1 MSTLALS
8 SGLDRAYSPSELAR
22 LRALGRATNKEIRRF
37 KVAINTA
44 CPLRC
49 EYCFIDKDSGEVIS
63 WDHVTG
69 LVRFLLSSPG
79 QVKKLLLYGGEPFL
93 NFPLVREIALYARA
107 EAIKAG
113 KDLDLSICTSAALPL
128 KREWLEFLAEQRF
141 FLSVSM
147 DGDEETHDKRRV
159 DKKGAGS
166 WKKMI
171 PNLPTVFDSIG
182 KRRAMAIQC
191 VHPDN
196 VEKMLDNYKTLVGL
210 GFENIEVEV
219 IHGFG
224 WKEKK
229 HLFQPMMKKVLDW
242 VWDEAHEGR
251 FRFVVCS
258 LVPLM
263 LKEGIVLEDWC
274 PFHSSM
280 ETYPDG
286 NFSFYP
292 FAFVDWEGRKR
303 SKVGDVEAGVP
314 ERYRDCVFDLKSDQC
329 RNCTSDY
336 YRNPA
341 VNEGNDPYRWRTEM
355 ARAFMD
361 RVALGA
367 RSDPL
372 MMAYLREALIR
383 CRIS

>member
-1 MSTLALS
+1 MAAPASE
-8 SGLDRAYSPSELAR
+8 LDAAYGPAELAR
-22 LRALGRATNKEIRRF
+22 LRARGLATNKEIRRF

-79 QVKKLLLYGGEPFL
+79 PVKKLLLYGGEPFL

-107 EAIKAG
+107 EALKAG

-128 KREWLEFLAEQRF
+128 RREWLQFLAEQRF

-147 DGDEETHDKRRV
+147 DGDAETHDAHRR
-159 DKKGAGS
+159 DKQGKGS
-166 WKKMI
+166 WEKML
-171 PNLPTVFDSIG
+171 PNLQTLFDTVG

-210 GFENIEVEV
+210 GFENVEIEV

-224 WKEKK
+224 WKDKK
-229 HLFQPMMKKVLDW
+229 HLFRPMMQKVLDW
-242 VWDEAHEGR
+242 VWDEAHQGR
-251 FRFVVCS
+251 FRSVVCA

-263 LKEGIVLEDWC
+263 LKDGIVREDWC

-303 SKVGDVEAGVP
+303 SKVGDAAAGVP
-314 ERYRDCVFDLKSDQC
+314 PRYRECTFDLNSDQC

-336 YRNPA
+336 YRNPS
-341 VNEGNDPYRWRTEM
+341 VNEGNDPYKWRTEM

-361 RVALGA
+361 RVALAA
-367 RSDPL
+367 RTDPV
-372 MMAYLREALIR
+372 MKEYLKEALIR

>member
-1 MSTLALS
+1 MRASAS
-8 SGLDRAYSPSELAR
+8 SNLTS
-22 LRALGRATNKEIRRF
+22 NKEIRRF

-49 EYCFIDKDSGEVIS
+49 EYCFIDKDSGETIAHS
-63 WDHVTG
+63 HVEN
-69 LVRFLLSSPG
+69 LVRFQLSSPG
-79 QVKKLLLYGGEPFL
+79 KVKKLLLYGGEPFL
-93 NFPLVREIALYARA
+93 NFEIVRKTALYARA
-107 EAIKAG
+107 EALKAG

-147 DGDEETHDKRRV
+147 DGDAETHDKRRV
-159 DKKGAGS
+159 DKTGKGS
-166 WKKMI
+166 WKKML
-171 PNLPTVFDSIG
+171 PNLPLIFDTIG

-210 GFENIEVEV
+210 GFENIEIEV

-224 WKEKK
+224 WKETK
-229 HLFQPMMKKVLDW
+229 HHFRPMLEKVFEW
-242 VWDEAHEGR
+242 IWAEAHEGR

-263 LKEGIVLEDWC
+263 LKEGVTLEDWC

-292 FAFVDWEGRKR
+292 FAFVDWDGRKK
-303 SKVGDVEAGVP
+303 SKVGSADEGVP
-314 ERYRDCVFDLKSDQC
+314 ARYQDCTFDLNSDQC
-329 RNCTSDY
+329 KTCTSNY
-336 YRNPA
+336 YSNA
-341 VNEGNDPYRWRTEM
+341 MVNEGNDPYRWRTEM

-361 RVALGA
+361 RVALA
-367 RSDPL
+367 AKTDPV
-372 MMAYLREALIR
+372 MREYLKEALIR

>member
-1 MSTLALS
+1 MSAPAS
-8 SGLDRAYSPSELAR
+8 SEAAYGPAELAR
-22 LRALGRATNKEIRRF
+22 LRALGLATNKEIRRF
-37 KVAINTA
+37 KVAVNTA

-63 WDHVTG
+63 WEHVAG
-69 LVRFLLSSPG
+69 LVRFMLSSPG
-79 QVKKLLLYGGEPFL
+79 EVKKLLLYGGEPFL

-107 EAIKAG
+107 EAAKAG
-113 KDLDLSICTSAALPL
+113 KDLDLSICTSASLPL

-147 DGDEETHDKRRV
+147 DGDAATHDRRRRY
-159 DKKGAGS
+159 KNGEAS
-166 WKKMI
+166 WEKML
-171 PNLPTVFDSIG
+171 PNLPLIFETIG

-191 VHPDN
+191 VHPDD
-196 VEKMLDNYKTLVGL
+196 VERMRDNFQTLVGL
-210 GFENIEVEV
+210 GFENVEIEV

-224 WKEKK
+224 WKDTK
-229 HLFQPMMKKVLDW
+229 HLFQPMMRETLDW
-242 VWDEAHEGR
+242 VWSEARRER
-251 FRFVVCS
+251 RRFVVCS

-263 LKEGIVLEDWC
+263 LKDAIVREDWC

-292 FAFVDWEGRKR
+292 FAFVDAEGRR
-303 SKVGDVEAGVP
+303 RASVGDALAGVP
-314 ERYRDCVFDLKSDQC
+314 ERWRDCSFDLSSDRC

-336 YRNPA
+336 YRNPQI
-341 VNEGNDPYRWRTEM
+341 NEGNDPYRWRTEM

-361 RVALGA
+361 KVAA
-367 RSDPL
+367 AAATDPA
-372 MMAYLREALIR
+372 MRAYLKEALIR

>member
-1 MSTLALS
+1 MSAPAS
-8 SGLDRAYSPSELAR
+8 SSLDAAYGPEELER
-22 LRALGRATNKEIRRF
+22 LRALGLATNKEIRRF

-49 EYCFIDKDSGEVIS
+49 EYCFIDKDSGETIS
-63 WDHVTG
+63 WDHVAG
-69 LVRFLLSSPG
+69 LVRFMLSSPG
-79 QVKKLLLYGGEPFL
+79 EVKKLLIYGGEPFL

-107 EAIKAG
+107 QALKAG

-128 KREWLEFLAEQRF
+128 KREWLEFLRDQRF

-147 DGDEETHDKRRV
+147 DGDAATHDAHRR

-166 WKKMI
+166 WEKMI
-171 PNLPTVFDSIG
+171 PNLPLVFDTIG

-196 VEKMLDNYKTLVGL
+196 VERMLDNFKTLVGL
-210 GFENIEVEV
+210 GFENVEIEV

-224 WKEKK
+224 WKDKK
-229 HLFQPMMKKVLDW
+229 HLFRPMLQSVLDW
-242 VWDEAHEGR
+242 VWAEAQAGR
-251 FRFVVCS
+251 FRCVVCS

-263 LKEGIVLEDWC
+263 LKDGVVREDWC

-280 ETYPDG
+280 ECYPDG

-292 FAFVDWEGRKR
+292 FAFVDWEGRAK
-303 SKVGDVEAGVP
+303 SKVGGAAEGVP
-314 ERYRDCVFDLKSDQC
+314 ERYRDCVFDLSSDLC

-336 YRNPA
+336 YRNPS

-361 RVALGA
+361 QVALAA
-367 RSDPL
+367 RADPK
-372 MMAYLREALIR
+372 MMAYLREAVIR

>member
-1 MSTLALS
+1 MSAPASCKLTC
-8 SGLDRAYSPSELAR
+8 
-22 LRALGRATNKEIRRF
+22 NKEIRRF

-49 EYCFIDKDSGEVIS
+49 QYCFIDKDSGEKIS
-63 WDHVTG
+63 RSHVEN
-69 LVRFLLSSPG
+69 LVRFQLSSPG
-79 QVKKLLLYGGEPFL
+79 KVKKLLLYGGEPFL
-93 NFPLVREIALYARA
+93 DFEIVRATALYARA
-107 EAIKAG
+107 EAVAAG
-113 KDLDLSICTSAALPL
+113 KDLDLSICTSAGLPL

-141 FLSVSM
+141 FMSVSM
-147 DGDEETHDKRRV
+147 DGDATTHDAHRRMK
-159 DKKGAGS
+159 DGRGS
-166 WKKMI
+166 HALML
-171 PNLPTVFDSIG
+171 PNLEKIFDTIG
-182 KRRAMAIQC
+182 KRRSMAIQC

-196 VEKMLDNYKTLVGL
+196 VEGMLLNFKTLAGY
-210 GFENIEVEV
+210 GFENIEIEV

-229 HLFQPMMKKVLDW
+229 HLFKPMLEKVFEHIW
-242 VWDEAHEGR
+242 EEAHRGR
-251 FRFVVCS
+251 FLFVVCS

-263 LKEGIVLEDWC
+263 LKESVILEDWC

-292 FAFVDWEGRKR
+292 FAFVDWDGRKK
-303 SKVGDVEAGVP
+303 SKVGSADEGVP
-314 ERYRDCVFDLKSDQC
+314 ERYRDCTFDLGSDQC
-329 RNCTSDY
+329 KTCTSTY
-336 YRNPA
+336 YSNPA

-361 RVALGA
+361 RVALAAG
-367 RSDPL
+367 SDPV
-372 MMAYLREALIR
+372 MKEYLREALIR

>member
-1 MSTLALS
+1 MSAPAS
-8 SGLDRAYSPSELAR
+8 SNVDQTYSPAALER
-22 LRALGRATNKEIRRF
+22 LRAQGLASNKEIRRF

-69 LVRFLLSSPG
+69 LVRFMLSSPG

-93 NFPLVREIALYARA
+93 NFPLVKEIALYARA
-107 EAIKAG
+107 EALKAG

-128 KREWLEFLAEQRF
+128 KPEWLEFLRDQRF
-141 FLSVSM
+141 FMSVSI
-147 DGDEETHDKRRV
+147 DGDAKTHDLRRV
-159 DKKGAGS
+159 DKRGDGS
-166 WKKMI
+166 WAKI
-171 PNLPTVFDSIG
+171 QPNLPNVFQVIG
-182 KRRAMAIQC
+182 KRRSMAIQC

-196 VEKMLDNYKTLVGL
+196 VERMLDNFQLLTRL

-224 WKEKK
+224 WRDQK
-229 HLFQPMMKKVLDW
+229 HLFRPMMQKILDW
-242 VWDEAHEGR
+242 VRSEAENGR
-251 FRFVVCS
+251 FRYVVCS

-263 LKEGIVLEDWC
+263 LKEGIVREDWC

-286 NFSFYP
+286 QFSFYP
-292 FAFVDWEGRKR
+292 FAFVDWEGRKK
-303 SKVGDVEAGVP
+303 SKVGGAAEGVP
-314 ERYRDCVFDLKSDQC
+314 ERYRSCEFDLESSQC

-336 YRNPA
+336 YANA
-341 VNEGNDPYRWRTEM
+341 QVNEGNDPYRWRTEM
-355 ARAFMD
+355 ARDFMN
-361 RVALGA
+361 RVALSA
-367 RSDPL
+367 RQDPL
-372 MMAYLREALIR
+372 MKEYLKEALVR

>member
-1 MSTLALS
+1 MAAP
-8 SGLDRAYSPSELAR
+8 GLKSDAAYGPTELAR
-22 LRALGRATNKEIRRF
+22 LRGLGLATNKEIRRF

-63 WDHVTG
+63 REHAEG

-79 QVKKLLLYGGEPFL
+79 EVKKLLLYGGEPFL
-93 NFPLVREIALYARA
+93 NFPVAREIAGFARA
-107 EAIKAG
+107 EALKAG
-113 KDLDLSICTSAALPL
+113 KDLDLSFCTSAALPI
-128 KREWLEFLAEQRF
+128 KREWLEFLADRRF

-147 DGDEETHDKRRV
+147 DGDAATHDAHRADKRGR
-159 DKKGAGS
+159 GS
-166 WKKMI
+166 WARML
-171 PNLPTVFDSIG
+171 PNLPPIFETIG
-182 KRRAMAIQC
+182 KRRTMAIQC

-196 VEKMLDNYKTLVGL
+196 VERMLDNFKTLAGL
-210 GFENIEVEV
+210 GFENVEIEV

-224 WKEKK
+224 WKDKK
-229 HLFQPMMKKVLDW
+229 HLFRPMMQKVLDW
-242 VWDEAHEGR
+242 VWDEAHQGR
-251 FRFVVCS
+251 QRFVVCS

-263 LKEGIVLEDWC
+263 LKDGIVREDWC

-286 NFSFYP
+286 DFSFYP
-292 FAFVDWEGRKR
+292 FAFVDREGRRR
-303 SKVGDVEAGVP
+303 SRVGSVEDGVP
-314 ERYRDCVFDLKSDQC
+314 ERYRDCEFDLSTDRC

-336 YRNPA
+336 YKSPT
-341 VNEGNDPYRWRTEM
+341 VNEGNEAYLWRTEM

-361 RVALGA
+361 KVALA
-367 RSDPL
+367 SKTDPV
-372 MMAYLREALIR
+372 MKAYLKEALIR